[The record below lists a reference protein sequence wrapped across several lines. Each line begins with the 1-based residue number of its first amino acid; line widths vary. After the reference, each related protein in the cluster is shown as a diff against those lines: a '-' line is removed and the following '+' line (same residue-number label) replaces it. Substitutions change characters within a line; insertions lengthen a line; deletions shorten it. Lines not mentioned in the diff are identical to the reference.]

1 MGPFKKQI
9 KCGVITTIL
18 MTSFAFL
25 PGCATSVSRL
35 SADGKSDEITFPDI
49 EKKAWIK
56 EGIFPNIDNLRNVA
70 PDMTKSQLYALLG
83 HPHFAEGFGKVRE
96 WDYIFNFHKSGGTEV
111 ETCQY
116 KIIYTSSMRLQST
129 YWKPETCAEW
139 LKPAAQ
145 QDPEFVEII
154 IERPM
159 PAAEVIRMQ
168 LSADGMFEFDKSE
181 IASLRPGGIEK
192 LNRLSAD
199 ILAGGEVTQ
208 LKIVGHTDRL
218 GDDAYNVKLSE
229 ARAHTISQ
237 YLVGKNIPPE
247 RITILGVGKTMPLV
261 ECKQNKRDEALIRCL
276 EPNRRFEIEAWTVR
290 KMSSSTNINLPI

>member
-1 MGPFKKQI
+1 MGPFKKQY
-9 KCGVITTIL
+9 KCGVITIL
-18 MTSFAFL
+18 MSSFVL
-25 PGCATSVSRL
+25 MSGCATSVSRL
-35 SADGKSDEITFPDI
+35 SDDGKSDEITFPDI
-49 EKKAWIK
+49 EKNAWIK

-70 PDMTKSQLYALLG
+70 PDMTKTQLYALLG
-83 HPHFAEGFGKVRE
+83 HPHFSEGFGKVRE
-96 WDYIFNFHKSGGTEV
+96 WDYIFNFRKSSGTEV

-116 KIIYTSSMRLQST
+116 KIIYTSSMRLRNT
-129 YWKPETCAEW
+129 YWKPEACAEW
-139 LKPAAQ
+139 LKPVALPN
-145 QDPEFVEII
+145 PEVVERI

-159 PAAEVIRMQ
+159 PAAEVIRIQ

-181 IASLRPGGIEK
+181 IANLRPGGIEK
-192 LNRLSAD
+192 LNRLSTD

-229 ARAHTISQ
+229 ARAHTIRQ
-237 YLVGKNIPPE
+237 YLVGKNISSE
-247 RITILGVGKTMPLV
+247 RITVLGVGKTMPLV

-290 KMSSSTNINLPI
+290 KMESSTNINLPI